1 VETNQECPPLPI
13 KTTRAHQTRSRIN
26 DLGHEIDARKAAVA
40 RSMGGA
46 VFLLMLAAGAT
57 YDLVTRNYS
66 LSIALGVTGETLLR
80 IALCC
85 GLAGIALMAHAIVR
99 LRLRDRLR
107 DAELAEL
114 EEAYADLLDRK
125 GSSS

>member
-1 VETNQECPPLPI
+1 
-13 KTTRAHQTRSRIN
+13 
-26 DLGHEIDARKAAVA
+26 
-40 RSMGGA
+40 MGGA
-46 VFLLMLAAGAT
+46 VFLLMLGAGAT

-99 LRLRDRLR
+99 LKFRDRLR

-114 EEAYADLLDRK
+114 EGAYADLLDRK